1 MNRQQTAKII
11 LFFGVLISLVSCTH
25 SVHIVNFSDFRP
37 YREAKTAVSVEARA
51 EQFVVLGF
59 TDNTR
64 YVNEAYQRLMQKCTD
79 GQISGISTQYYTS
92 LGFFSWTNH
101 IVMQGL
107 CHKVN

>member
-1 MNRQQTAKII
+1 MNRMWVLKVI
-11 LFFGVLISLVSCTH
+11 LLFGIFMSLASCTH

-37 YREAKTAVSVEARA
+37 YREAKTAVSIEAKS

-59 TDNTR
+59 TDNTS
-64 YVNEAYQRLMQKCTD
+64 YVNEAYQRLMQKCID